1 MNALLYALRDTQRLR
16 TFLFWYWL
24 ISPFIFFF
32 YQFAVSRGE
41 NVDFRE
47 MLNEPAIALAFIVSC
62 MSLIMVGLL
71 RAAETENENTER
83 TFGMF
88 AVAQQLL
95 TGNIPGFLLS
105 YFYTRSLWDAPR
117 EPFAPCLRWVILA
130 GMALLGLLSLL
141 TLLAY
146 INLATG

>member
-62 MSLIMVGLL
+62 MSLMMVGSGQQKPKMKAPSALL
-71 RAAETENENTER
+71 A
-83 TFGMF
+83 
-88 AVAQQLL
+88 
-95 TGNIPGFLLS
+95 
-105 YFYTRSLWDAPR
+105 
-117 EPFAPCLRWVILA
+117 CLR
-130 GMALLGLLSLL
+130 
-141 TLLAY
+141 
-146 INLATG
+146 